1 MMRKVSTLGRRQFT
15 RFAAS
20 LPFSLGAA
28 RNAGA
33 HGAAWTMATE
43 YPASTVSGEGI
54 AFFATRVAEESQ
66 GHLTV
71 MPSYDAA
78 LGLKSAEIVAAIR
91 DKKLD
96 AGCAFAG
103 ALGKIDPLFLLSSL
117 PFVAVRD
124 SDVRRLLDKAHALY
138 VEKFAREKQRLLYAT
153 PWPATGLWA
162 KKPITTPADLAG
174 LKLRTYDATGVGVFT
189 AAGAQPVQPSR

>member
-1 MMRKVSTLGRRQFT
+1 MQSNVPILGRR
-15 RFAAS
+15 RFAGLAAS
-20 LPFSLGAA
+20 LPLALGAV

-54 AFFATRVAEESQ
+54 AFFATRVVEESQ

-96 AGCAFAG
+96 AGCAFGG

-117 PFVAVRD
+117 PFEIGR
-124 SDVRRLLDKAHALY
+124 AH
-138 VEKFAREKQRLLYAT
+138 VC
-153 PWPATGLWA
+153 
-162 KKPITTPADLAG
+162 
-174 LKLRTYDATGVGVFT
+174 
-189 AAGAQPVQPSR
+189 